1 MVLDCF
7 DSRLGGV
14 DTTIVWFDKLLIDI
28 LLFDEYLDCATM
40 LVIHDVKVRCKI
52 RLA

>member
-1 MVLDCF
+1 MVLDYF
-7 DSRLGGV
+7 DGRLGGV
-14 DTTIVWFDKLLIDI
+14 DTTIVWFDKVLID
-28 LLFDEYLDCATM
+28 LLFFDECLDWARM